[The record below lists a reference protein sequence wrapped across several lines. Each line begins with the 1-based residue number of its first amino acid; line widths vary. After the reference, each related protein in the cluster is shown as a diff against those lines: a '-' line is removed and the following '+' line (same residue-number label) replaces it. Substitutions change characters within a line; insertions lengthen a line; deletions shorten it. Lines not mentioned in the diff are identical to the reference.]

1 MSPTFQHQPVLA
13 ATVVALLAACPPGW
27 VLDATVGGAGHAA
40 ALLSTAPH
48 LSLIGLDRDGD
59 ARSAAVERLAP
70 FGDRARVLAARF
82 DQLAAVCDSVGV
94 ARLSGVLFDLG
105 VSSPQLDRLD
115 RGFSHRGPGPLDM
128 RMDRSGGL
136 TAADIVN
143 GASEDELSAIL
154 QAGGEERFA
163 RRVARAIVAA
173 RPIEDTARLGE
184 LVRGAIPAPARRRG
198 GDPAN
203 RAFQALRIAV
213 NDELDQLEPALTQA
227 LDLLVPGGRL
237 VVLTYHSGEDR
248 IVKRVL
254 AGFTEPPHAAPA
266 GLPLR
271 GDGEPS
277 EFRRLRGIP
286 RTASA
291 DEVAANRRAA
301 SVRLRAVE
309 RRASRSGG
317 PLGPGVSRSGGPL
330 GPGVS
335 RSGGPLGPGAEQEG
349 QP

>member
-1 MSPTFQHQPVLA
+1 MSPTFQHEPVLA
-13 ATVVALLAACPPGW
+13 ATVVGLLAACPPGW

-40 ALLSTAPH
+40 ALLSAAPQ
-48 LSLIGLDRDGD
+48 LSVIGLDRDED
-59 ARSAAVERLAP
+59 ARAAAAERLAP
-70 FGDRARVLAARF
+70 FGPRARVLAARF
-82 DQLAAVCDSVGV
+82 DRLAATCDSVGV
-94 ARLSGVLFDLG
+94 PELSGALFDLG

-115 RGFSHRGPGPLDM
+115 RGFSHRGRGPLDM
-128 RMDRSGGL
+128 RMDRSGGP

-143 GASEDELSAIL
+143 GAGEDELSAIL

-163 RRVARAIVAA
+163 HRVARAIIAA
-173 RPIEDTARLGE
+173 RPVETTDRLGD

-203 RAFQALRIAV
+203 RTFQALRIAV

-227 LDLLVPGGRL
+227 LGRLVPGGRL
-237 VVLTYHSGEDR
+237 VVLAYHSGEDR

-254 AGFTEPPHAAPA
+254 AAATEPAHNAPS

-271 GDGEPS
+271 GEAEPAA
-277 EFRRLRGIP
+277 FLRTRGVP

-291 DEVAANRRAA
+291 DEVAVNRRAA

-309 RRASRSGG
+309 RLAGRPAR
-317 PLGPGVSRSGGPL
+317 PPGI
-330 GPGVS
+330 
-335 RSGGPLGPGAEQEG
+335 EQKG
-349 QP
+349 QS